1 MYQTDIVIVGAGVV
15 GAAIARELSKYRVN
29 VIVVDKRDDVGGD
42 ASKSNNSLI
51 GDGADAAAGSLEAQ
65 MLRIGSRM
73 MEHVAHLLDVPFNRC
88 GAIMPAVTQSQFEAL
103 PAIMKQAFDTENY
116 HLELMSP
123 KEILE
128 MEPAINPKVAGGIW
142 KPLDAVVNPFV
153 YVVAMAENAAE
164 NGVEFLLDAEVTDI
178 NVINGKIDSVET
190 TKGPIR
196 TRCVINAAA
205 LFSDDIA
212 GMVGER
218 DFVVTPRKGQFFIL
232 DKNTSVKV
240 SHVISPIP
248 TPAEGRGK
256 VVLPTTEGNLLLGPT
271 AEDLEDKEDHSATA
285 EGMMDVEESVLAMV
299 PGLRMEDVIH
309 VHCGVRPYKHPEG
322 YEIALS
328 KKTFGYLSVT
338 GVRSSGVTGS
348 QGIAKYAVRRLLEAE
363 VPFALER
370 KKDFR
375 SRRKGIARFAGAG
388 EERRKEMAAADPNY
402 GNVVCRCETVTEAE
416 ILEAIRRPVGARTI
430 DAVKRRVRPGMGRCQ
445 GGFCGPR
452 VLEILARE
460 LGVPIDEVRLN
471 LLGSN
476 MLAGELRKKGETGHG
491 AHEV

>member
-1 MYQTDIVIVGAGVV
+1 
-15 GAAIARELSKYRVN
+15 
-29 VIVVDKRDDVGGD
+29 
-42 ASKSNNSLI
+42 
-51 GDGADAAAGSLEAQ
+51 
-65 MLRIGSRM
+65 
-73 MEHVAHLLDVPFNRC
+73 
-88 GAIMPAVTQSQFEAL
+88 
-103 PAIMKQAFDTENY
+103 
-116 HLELMSP
+116 MSP

-128 MEPAINPKVAGGIW
+128 MEPAINPDVIGGIW
-142 KPLDAVVNPFV
+142 KPLDAVINPFV
-153 YVVAMAENAAE
+153 YVAAMAENAAE
-164 NGVEFLLDAEVTDI
+164 NGVDFLLDTEVTDVNI
-178 NVINGKIDSVET
+178 INGKIDSVET
-190 TKGPIR
+190 TKGTIR
-196 TRCVINAAA
+196 TKCVINAAA

-212 GMVGER
+212 EMAGER

-232 DKNTSVKV
+232 DKNTPVKV

-271 AEDLEDKEDHSATA
+271 AEDVEDKEDHSATA
-285 EGMMDVEESVLAMV
+285 EGMKDVEESVLSMV

-322 YEIALS
+322 YKIALS
-328 KKTFGYLSVT
+328 EKTFGYLGVT

-348 QGIAKYAVRRLLEAE
+348 QGVAKYAVRQLIEAE

-375 SRRKGIARFAGAG
+375 QRRKGIARFADAG
-388 EERRKEMAAADPNY
+388 KERKRELIAADPNY
-402 GNVVCRCETVTEAE
+402 GNVVCRCEAVTEAE
-416 ILEAIRRPVGARTI
+416 ILEAIRRPVGARTV

-452 VLEILARE
+452 VIEILARE
-460 LGVPIDEVRLN
+460 LNIPIEEVRLN

-476 MLAGELRKKGETGHG
+476 MLSGELRKKGE
-491 AHEV
+491 